1 MVNPKQNTKTYGIL
15 IALGAI
21 LIVAVFIVKT
31 LAPQFETN
39 PITQDAAIRTQKA
52 FQEIYKWRL
61 EKGIAIDK
69 TLDPKETGLIGCEYS
84 DITSTSGDL
93 AAKQLSINPAYAALV
108 AQWLMKAGVQSN
120 DSVAVSFSGS
130 FPALNIAT
138 LCALDAIGAKG
149 CVFSSLG
156 ASVYGANIPGLS
168 WLDMERHLLEQGLLQ
183 NKTTYA
189 SYGGITDVEGGLD
202 GTGFEIAK
210 EAINKHGAIFINEG
224 TPKNVSQDA
233 KRRMTLFFQ
242 NGAPKAFVNVGG
254 NITSLG
260 WVAESS
266 LLSNGPLNAKQ
277 IPKIKSEARGTIFRM
292 SELGVPVIHLLNIK
306 RLSDKYHVAQ
316 YADSKN
322 LGEAFASEKKKH
334 EILLA
339 GALLFWFSLSSVL
352 LLRARR
358 RTRPKH

>member
-1 MVNPKQNTKTYGIL
+1 ML
-15 IALGAI
+15 IALSAVLI
-21 LIVAVFIVKT
+21 FAVLIVEA
-31 LAPQFETN
+31 LAPRFETN
-39 PITQDAAIRTQKA
+39 PIAQDAAVRTKIA
-52 FQEIYKWRL
+52 FQELHKWRL

-69 TLDPKETGLIGCEYS
+69 TIDPKETGLIGYEYS

-93 AAKQLSINPAYAALV
+93 AAKQLSVNPAYAALV
-108 AQWLMKAGVQSN
+108 AQWLMKAGVQPN
-120 DSVAVSFSGS
+120 DSVSVSFSGS

-138 LCALDAIGAKG
+138 LCALDAIGANA

-156 ASVYGANIPGLS
+156 ASVYGANIPGFS
-168 WLDMERHLLEQGLLQ
+168 WLDMERHLLEKGLLR

-224 TPKNVSQDA
+224 TPKNVSYDA

-242 NGAPKAFVNVGG
+242 FEKPKAFINVGG
-254 NITSLG
+254 NVTSLG

-266 LLSNGPLNAKQ
+266 LLSNGPLNPKQ
-277 IPKIKSEARGTIFRM
+277 IPQIKSEARGTIFRM

-316 YADSKN
+316 YAESED
-322 LGEAFASEKKKH
+322 LGEAFAAEKKRH
-334 EILLA
+334 MILLTV
-339 GALLFWFSLSSVL
+339 ALLFWFSLSSVFL
-352 LLRARR
+352 F
-358 RTRPKH
+358 RTKGGIRPQH